1 MKDAASASDL
11 AGLHAELR
19 DIAAKLELLAQLAK
33 TAVAASE
40 RKSKTIK
47 ELCAKHG
54 FSESSFFKMCRQGKG
69 PKMIAIGT
77 VGRRI
82 TPEAEDAW
90 LRELE
95 VAAAAENEMEKA

>member
-1 MKDAASASDL
+1 MKNAATSSDL
-11 AGLHAELR
+11 SGLHAELR

-47 ELCAKHG
+47 QLCAKHCI
-54 FSESSFFKMCRQGKG
+54 SESSFFKMCRQKKG
-69 PKMIAIGT
+69 PKMIAIGAS
-77 VGRRI
+77 RRI
-82 TPEAEDAW
+82 TPQAEDAW

-95 VAAAAENEMEKA
+95 VAAAREPVEAA

>member
-1 MKDAASASDL
+1 VKNAASASDL
-11 AGLHAELR
+11 AGLHTELR

-33 TAVAASE
+33 MAVAASE

-54 FSESSFFKMCRQGKG
+54 FSESSFFKMCREGRG

-77 VGRRI
+77 AGRRI

-95 VAAAAENEMEKA
+95 VAAEKEAEVA